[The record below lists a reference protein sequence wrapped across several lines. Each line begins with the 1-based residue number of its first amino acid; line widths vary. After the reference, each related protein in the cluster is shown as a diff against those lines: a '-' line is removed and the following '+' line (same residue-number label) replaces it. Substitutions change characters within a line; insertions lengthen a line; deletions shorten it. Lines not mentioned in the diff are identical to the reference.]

1 MDAGALYAGFVELSV
16 SVCILFA
23 VQFYAMVDFCN
34 PGCLG
39 TPAEFR
45 RHFEAP
51 ILAGEV
57 SREGHI

>member
-1 MDAGALYAGFVELSV
+1 M
-16 SVCILFA
+16 SVCALCA

-57 SREGHI
+57 SGGCQAGDTLLL